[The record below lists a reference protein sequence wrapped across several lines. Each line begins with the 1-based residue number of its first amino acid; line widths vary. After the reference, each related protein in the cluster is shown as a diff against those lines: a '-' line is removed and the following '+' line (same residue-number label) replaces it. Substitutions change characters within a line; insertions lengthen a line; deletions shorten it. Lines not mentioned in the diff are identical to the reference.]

1 MKLSSTR
8 EQGVWKRKRLLNM
21 IQEYLCGYIHLYK
34 SSKTEVSNQVD
45 D

>member
-1 MKLSSTR
+1 MKFSSTR
-8 EQGVWKRKRLLNM
+8 EPGVWKPKRLLNM

-34 SSKTEVSNQVD
+34 SAKTEVSYQVD